1 MSDEQFH
8 TQKAAIRA
16 SFDKAAHSYDAAA
29 VLQREIVDRMFERL
43 ELMRID
49 PQRVLDAGS
58 GTGYAI
64 PKLQQRFSKAQV
76 IELDLAPAMLAVS
89 RDKQIGSGVKKL
101 LKQLSNRIP
110 AQVCGD
116 IERLPF
122 ADNSLDMIWSSLTLQ
137 WCNTPDAAFAEFQRV
152 LKPGGLLMFATLG
165 PDTLKELRTAFAGVD
180 GYEHVNRFIDMH
192 DLGDALVQ
200 QGFATPVMDMEYLTM
215 TYSDAKAVMA
225 DLKGIGAHN
234 NMQGRRTGMFGKAA
248 WQRVQAQYETL
259 RRNGKLPCTYEV
271 VYGHAWKSE
280 TKPSKQLPD
289 GSQIIEFRPRAA
301 S

>member
-1 MSDEQFH
+1 MSEQFH
-8 TQKAAIRA
+8 TQKSAIRA
-16 SFDKAAHSYDAAA
+16 SFDKAAAHYDAAA

-43 ELMRID
+43 ELIRLT

-58 GTGYAI
+58 GTGYAV
-64 PKLQQRFSKAQV
+64 PKLQQRFGAAQL
-76 IELDLAPAMLAVS
+76 IELDLAHSMLCVS
-89 RDKQIGSGVKKL
+89 RDKQMGSGVKKL
-101 LKQLSNRIP
+101 FRQLSQRQP
-110 AQVCGD
+110 AQVCSD

-122 ADNSLDMIWSSLTLQ
+122 ADNSIDLIWSSLTLQ
-137 WCNTPDAAFAEFQRV
+137 WCNTPDAAFAEFRRV

-200 QGFATPVMDMEYLTM
+200 QGFATPVMDMEYITLT
-215 TYSDAKAVMA
+215 YQDARSVMN

-234 NMQGRRTGMFGKAA
+234 SMHGRRTGMFGKQA

-259 RRNGKLPCTYEV
+259 RRDGKLPCTYEV
-271 VYGHAWKSE
+271 VYGHAWKNE
-280 TKPSKQLPD
+280 PKAPKQLAD